1 MSYFHSQKVKTNRMN
16 FTLYKVTEQ
25 HKPTIPNNTI
35 VALYTG
41 TTGDPRLPEH
51 INNTFGRDIVSIGKE
66 HKPTLLTHNNGTLT
80 HTNDDGTETTIGTL
94 KIVQE
99 PHKWYQ
105 IYLTPA
111 VPYEHLTVPIIQT
124 LIFPTTNPE
133 EADQALTED
142 YKQRVTNN
150 RIRHWN
156 ATRAHLEDAGAAPQ
170 PLSEAETLITSG
182 IWEPGTREKV
192 TNLINEACTT
202 GINTINAQYTNT
214 TEQLHQ
220 KGLI

>member
-1 MSYFHSQKVKTNRMN
+1 MN
-16 FTLYKVTEQ
+16 FTLYKVTEE
-25 HKPTIPNNTI
+25 HRPIIPNNSLI
-35 VALYTG
+35 AVYTE
-41 TTGDPRLPEH
+41 TTDPRLPEH
-51 INNTFGRDIVSIGKE
+51 INNTFGRGSVSIGKE
-66 HKPTLLTHNNGTLT
+66 HKPALLTHKDGTLT
-80 HTNDDGTETTIGTL
+80 LTNSDGTETPVGTL

-99 PHKWYQ
+99 SHKWYQ

-111 VPYEHLTVPIIQT
+111 APHGHITTPIIQT
-124 LIFPTTNPE
+124 LIFNSSDPAE
-133 EADQALTED
+133 CEHALTED
-142 YKQRVTNN
+142 YKQRVTDN

-156 ATRAHLEDAGAAPQ
+156 ATRSSLETAGANPD
-170 PLSEAETLITSG
+170 PLNQAETLITQG

-202 GINTINAQYTNT
+202 GINTINTQYTNT

>member
-1 MSYFHSQKVKTNRMN
+1 MN

-25 HKPTIPNNTI
+25 HKPTIPNNTLI
-35 VALYTG
+35 ALYTG

-80 HTNDDGTETTIGTL
+80 HTSDDGTETTIGTL

-111 VPYEHLTVPIIQT
+111 APHEHITVPIIQT
-124 LIFPTTNPE
+124 LIFTTTNPE

-150 RIRHWN
+150 RLRHWN
-156 ATRAHLEDAGAAPQ
+156 ATRAGLEDAGAHPDSLNQ
-170 PLSEAETLITSG
+170 AETLITSG
-182 IWEPGTREKV
+182 VWEPGTREKV

-202 GINTINAQYTNT
+202 GINTINTQYTT
-214 TEQLHQ
+214 ATEQLHQ

>member
-1 MSYFHSQKVKTNRMN
+1 MN

-25 HKPTIPNNTI
+25 HKPTIPNNTLI
-35 VALYTG
+35 ALYTG

-51 INNTFGRDIVSIGKE
+51 INNAFGRDIVSIGKE

-80 HTNDDGTETTIGTL
+80 HTSDDGTATTIGTL

-111 VPYEHLTVPIIQT
+111 APYEHITTPIIQT
-124 LIFPTTNPE
+124 LIFPTTNPAE
-133 EADQALTED
+133 CDQALTED

-156 ATRAHLEDAGAAPQ
+156 ATRASLETAGAHPD
-170 PLSEAETLITSG
+170 PLNQAETLITSG

-192 TNLINEACTT
+192 TNLINEACTA
-202 GINTINAQYTNT
+202 GINTINTQYTNT

>member
-1 MSYFHSQKVKTNRMN
+1 MN

-51 INNTFGRDIVSIGKE
+51 INNAFGRDIVSIGKE

-105 IYLTPA
+105 IYLLPA
-111 VPYEHLTVPIIQT
+111 APYTHITVPIIQT
-124 LIFPTTNPE
+124 LIFPTTNPA

-150 RIRHWN
+150 RLRHWN
-156 ATRAHLEDAGAAPQ
+156 ATRAGLETAGAHPD
-170 PLSEAETLITSG
+170 PLNQAETLITSG
-182 IWEPGTREKV
+182 VWEPGTREKV

-202 GINTINAQYTNT
+202 GINTINTQYTT
-214 TEQLHQ
+214 ATEQLHQ

>member
-1 MSYFHSQKVKTNRMN
+1 MN

-25 HKPTIPNNTI
+25 HKPTIPNNTLI
-35 VALYTG
+35 ALYTG

-156 ATRAHLEDAGAAPQ
+156 ATRAGLETAGAHPD

-202 GINTINAQYTNT
+202 GINTINTQYTT
-214 TEQLHQ
+214 ATEQLHQ

>member
-1 MSYFHSQKVKTNRMN
+1 MS
-16 FTLYKVTEQ
+16 FTLYRVTEEL
-25 HKPTIPNNTI
+25 KPIISNNSI
-35 VALYTG
+35 IAVYTE
-41 TTGDPRLPEH
+41 TTDPRLPEH

-66 HKPTLLTHNNGTLT
+66 HKPTLLTHNNGNLT
-80 HTNDDGTETTIGTL
+80 HTNSDGTETTIGTL

-105 IYLTPA
+105 IYLVPA
-111 VPYEHLTVPIIQT
+111 APHEHIITPIIQT
-124 LIFPTTNPE
+124 LVFPTTNPE
-133 EADQALTED
+133 ECEQALSED

-156 ATRAHLEDAGAAPQ
+156 ATRAGLETAGAHPN
-170 PLSEAETLITSG
+170 PLNQAETLITQG

-192 TNLINEACTT
+192 TNLINEACTA
-202 GINTINAQYTNT
+202 GINEINTQYTNT

>member
-1 MSYFHSQKVKTNRMN
+1 MN
-16 FTLYKVTEQ
+16 FTLYKVTEE
-25 HKPTIPNNTI
+25 HKPLIPNDTI

-41 TTGDPRLPEH
+41 TTDPRLPEH

-80 HTNDDGTETTIGTL
+80 HTSDDGTETTIGTL
-94 KIVQE
+94 KIIQE

-111 VPYEHLTVPIIQT
+111 APHEHITTPIIQT
-124 LIFPTTNPE
+124 LIFPTTNPAE
-133 EADQALTED
+133 CDQALTED

-156 ATRAHLEDAGAAPQ
+156 ATRASLETAGAHPD
-170 PLSEAETLITSG
+170 PLNQAETLLTQG
-182 IWEPGTREKV
+182 IWEPGTRKKV
-192 TNLINEACTT
+192 TNLINEACTA
-202 GINTINAQYTNT
+202 GINTINTQYTNT

>member
-1 MSYFHSQKVKTNRMN
+1 MN

-25 HKPTIPNNTI
+25 HKPTIPNNTLI
-35 VALYTG
+35 ALYASAT
-41 TTGDPRLPEH
+41 DPRLPEH

-80 HTNDDGTETTIGTL
+80 HTSDDGTETTIGTL

-156 ATRAHLEDAGAAPQ
+156 ATRAGLETAGAHPD
-170 PLSEAETLITSG
+170 PLNQAETLITSG
-182 IWEPGTREKV
+182 VWEPGTREKV

-202 GINTINAQYTNT
+202 GINTINTQYTT
-214 TEQLHQ
+214 ATEQLHQ

>member
-1 MSYFHSQKVKTNRMN
+1 MN
-16 FTLYKVTEQ
+16 FTLYKVTEE
-25 HKPTIPNNTI
+25 HRPIIPNNSI
-35 VALYTG
+35 VALYTE
-41 TTGDPRLPEH
+41 TADPRLPEH
-51 INNTFGRDIVSIGKE
+51 INNTFGRHLVSIGKE
-66 HKPTLLTHNNGTLT
+66 HKPALLTHKDGTLT
-80 HTNDDGTETTIGTL
+80 HTNGDGTETTIGTL

-111 VPYEHLTVPIIQT
+111 APHGHITTPIIQT
-124 LIFPTTNPE
+124 LIFNSTNPAE
-133 EADQALTED
+133 CDQALTED

-156 ATRAHLEDAGAAPQ
+156 ATRSSLETAGAHPD
-170 PLSEAETLITSG
+170 PLNQAETLITQG

-192 TNLINEACTT
+192 TNLINEACTA
-202 GINTINAQYTNT
+202 GINTINTQYTNT

>member
-1 MSYFHSQKVKTNRMN
+1 MN

-51 INNTFGRDIVSIGKE
+51 INNTFGRDIASIGKE

-111 VPYEHLTVPIIQT
+111 APYEHITVPIIQT
-124 LIFPTTNPE
+124 LVFNTTNPE
-133 EADQALTED
+133 EADQTLTED

-150 RIRHWN
+150 RLRHWN
-156 ATRAHLEDAGAAPQ
+156 ATRAGLETAGAHPD
-170 PLSEAETLITSG
+170 PLNQAETLITSG

-202 GINTINAQYTNT
+202 GINTINTQYTT
-214 TEQLHQ
+214 ATEQLHQ

>member
-1 MSYFHSQKVKTNRMN
+1 MN

-41 TTGDPRLPEH
+41 TTDPRLPEH
-51 INNTFGRDIVSIGKE
+51 INNTFGRDTVSIGRE
-66 HKPTLLTHNNGTLT
+66 HKPALLTHNNGNLT
-80 HTNDDGTETTIGTL
+80 HTSGDGTETTIGTL

-99 PHKWYQ
+99 SHKWYQ
-105 IYLTPA
+105 IYLVPA
-111 VPYEHLTVPIIQT
+111 APYEHIITPIIQT
-124 LIFPTTNPE
+124 LIFNSSDPVE
-133 EADQALTED
+133 CDQALSED

-150 RIRHWN
+150 RIRHW
-156 ATRAHLEDAGAAPQ
+156 RADRASLETNGADPTILNQ
-170 PLSEAETLITSG
+170 AETLITSG
-182 IWEPGTREKV
+182 VWEPGTREKV
-192 TNLINEACTT
+192 TNLINEACTA
-202 GINTINAQYTNT
+202 GINTINTQYTNT